1 MPPVVKIFGFSGG
14 ASPTQGVVAIGKSAE
29 LPDHLSMRARM
40 PQRILGVGHTVND
53 QPNAVILIG
62 QTF

>member
-1 MPPVVKIFGFSGG
+1 
-14 ASPTQGVVAIGKSAE
+14 
-29 LPDHLSMRARM
+29 MRARM